1 MAITLNDIK
10 IGRADKYDQMVI
22 DTFLRKS
29 PILAAMPFDN
39 CISPSGGSTLTYG
52 YIRVR
57 TSPAAEGRDINSDY
71 TAAPATK
78 EAVTTDLKIMGG
90 KYEIDRVLAEAAPD
104 EIAFQTEE
112 KIQATV
118 NRYHWLFINGNKDND
133 STEFDG
139 LAEIVDG
146 SVTDF
151 DGSGIDLS
159 TISSAATALK
169 LTEALDTAI
178 LAMKERPTYILANSK
193 TIVKIQAAA
202 KMLGYLTQGEDAFGK
217 PTRAYDGIPLVDL
230 GRYYNEDLGSDTE
243 IIPIDDASGKTDIYL
258 VALSMSGT
266 HGITLKGDKAI
277 SSRLPNFADAGA
289 VKSGDV
295 EFVAGLAVKNTR
307 SIARIENVQIQA
319 TLTTLGDIT
328 VAAAVN
334 KVTVTPNKPKIGN
347 KYYYAIDASA
357 SISAPTANTALNT
370 STWKPLP
377 ANGVI
382 SLAENGFVRVVEADS
397 GSLLPVATG
406 EAGPVVTA

>member
-10 IGRADKYDQMVI
+10 IGRADKYDRMVV

-52 YIRVR
+52 YIRLK
-57 TSPAAEGRDINSDY
+57 TSPAAEGREINNDY
-71 TAAPATK
+71 TANPATK

-90 KYEIDRVLAEAAPD
+90 KYEIDRVLAESAPD

-118 NRYHWLFINGNKDND
+118 NRYHWLFINGDKNNA
-133 STEFDG
+133 TEFDG

-159 TISSAATALK
+159 TVTAASALK

-243 IIPIDDASGKTDIYL
+243 VIPIDDASGKTDIYL

-266 HGITLKGDKAI
+266 HGVTLKGDKAI

-307 SIARIENVQIQA
+307 SIARIENVQVQA
-319 TLTTLGDIT
+319 TLTTLGSLT
-328 VAAAVN
+328 VSAAVN

-347 KYYYAIDASA
+347 KYYYAVDASA
-357 SISAPTANTALNT
+357 SISAPAANTALNT
-370 STWKPLP
+370 STWKALP

-382 SLAENGFVRVVEADS
+382 SLAASGYVRVVEADAS
-397 GSLLPVATG
+397 SLLPVATG
-406 EAGPVVTA
+406 TDGPVTV

>member
-1 MAITLNDIK
+1 
-10 IGRADKYDQMVI
+10 
-22 DTFLRKS
+22 
-29 PILAAMPFDN
+29 MPFDN

-52 YIRVR
+52 YIRVK
-57 TSPAAEGRDINSDY
+57 TSPAAEGRAINSDY

-118 NRYHWLFINGNKDND
+118 NRYHWLFINGNKDNA
-133 STEFDG
+133 TEFDG

-159 TISSAATALK
+159 TVSAATALK

-202 KMLGYLTQGEDAFGK
+202 KTLGYLTQGEDAFGK

-230 GRYYNEDLGSDTE
+230 GRYYNEALGSDTE
-243 IIPIDDASGKTDIYL
+243 IIPIDDASGKSDIYL
-258 VALSMSGT
+258 VALSMSGA

-277 SSRLPNFADAGA
+277 SSRLPDFATAGA

-307 SIARIENVQIQA
+307 SIARIENVQVQA
-319 TLTTLGDIT
+319 TLTTLGKIT

-347 KYYYAIDASA
+347 KYYYAVDASA
-357 SISAPTANTALNT
+357 TINAPTANTALNT
-370 STWKPLP
+370 STWTALP

-382 SLAENGFVRVVEADS
+382 SIAANGYVRVVEADAT
-397 GSLLPVATG
+397 SLLPVATG
-406 EAGPVVTA
+406 IAGPVTA